1 MWVRDTS
8 FTADA
13 FLALHMHEEIQ
24 SVVNWL
30 LGAVRRTGP
39 GLEIFYKLDGS
50 APASERWLEAPGYRG
65 SQPVRSGNGAATQ
78 TQLGCYGDLFDTV
91 LRFVEGGHL
100 LDPATGRMLADLADR
115 CCDIWPTQD
124 AGIWELHTDRHYTI
138 SKMGCWV
145 ALDRAARLAE
155 MGEIATNHAARWAR
169 EADEVRAWVNEH
181 CWSERKRSYTFYAG
195 TDELDAATLLA
206 ASTGF
211 DRGERLDGT
220 VRAVRNELGRGP
232 LLYRYTG
239 MDTEEG
245 CFLACTFWLVDA
257 LTELGR
263 LEDAATLMDEAVAL
277 TNDVG
282 LLAEMM
288 DPADGAMLGN
298 VPQALSHLALINA
311 AVRLDAALPR

>member
-1 MWVRDTS
+1 V
-8 FTADA
+8 
-13 FLALHMHEEIQ
+13 
-24 SVVNWL
+24 
-30 LGAVRRTGP
+30 
-39 GLEIFYKLDGS
+39 
-50 APASERWLEAPGYRG
+50 
-65 SQPVRSGNGAATQ
+65 
-78 TQLGCYGDLFDTV
+78 
-91 LRFVEGGHL
+91 
-100 LDPATGRMLADLADR
+100 
-115 CCDIWPTQD
+115 
-124 AGIWELHTDRHYTI
+124 
-138 SKMGCWV
+138 
-145 ALDRAARLAE
+145 RLAE

-181 CWSERKRSYTFYAG
+181 CWSDRKRSYTFYAG
-195 TDELDAATLLA
+195 TDDLDAATLLA

-211 DRGERLDGT
+211 DRGERLAGT
-220 VRAVRNELGRGP
+220 VRAVRKELGRGP

-239 MDTEEG
+239 MDVEEG

-263 LEDAATLMDEAVAL
+263 LGDAVTLMDEAVAL